1 MDDLTTLTYE
11 SGDRVARITLDRPER
26 GNGIVPR
33 MPAEIA
39 ACVERANLDPA
50 VHAIAL
56 AGNGSGFCGGY
67 DLVASAERMSEAAG
81 GGGTGQPSGGTGQ
94 PGGAAPPPGRAP
106 TDPPPGPR
114 RSGSPTDPS
123 DSPPPDPTTDPF
135 APPPPG
141 RTTDP
146 SNPPPPGA
154 PTDPFAP
161 PPPGAPTDPATI
173 AANHAPESNWDPVTD
188 FQFMW
193 RNVRGFMSLFH
204 SEKPV
209 LCKVHGY
216 CVAGGTD
223 MALCSDLLV
232 VADDAKIGYP
242 PARVWGS
249 PTTALWAAR
258 VGPMRA
264 KRLLLT
270 GDSLSG
276 EQAVEWGLAT
286 EAAPAAELDERFEAL
301 LERVARLP
309 INQLVMMKM
318 LVNQSL
324 YAQGLHQTQLLGT
337 FFDGVARH
345 TEEGHEFV
353 RRAAEGGF
361 KQAVRER
368 DEPFGDHGL
377 GGFGVP

>member
-1 MDDLTTLTYE
+1 MGDLETVTYE
-11 SGDRVARITLDRPER
+11 VEGRVARITLNRPER

-39 ACVERANLDPA
+39 ACVERANLDPEIH
-50 VHAIAL
+50 VIAL
-56 AGNGSGFCGGY
+56 AGNGTGFCGGY
-67 DLVASAERMSEAAG
+67 DLVASAEGDMSDLGEGGDAAAPAG
-81 GGGTGQPSGGTGQ
+81 SPL
-94 PGGAAPPPGRAP
+94 APPPG
-106 TDPPPGPR
+106 
-114 RSGSPTDPS
+114 SPV
-123 DSPPPDPTTDPF
+123 
-135 APPPPG
+135 
-141 RTTDP
+141 
-146 SNPPPPGA
+146 
-154 PTDPFAP
+154 
-161 PPPGAPTDPATI
+161 DPATI
-173 AANHAPESNWDPVTD
+173 AANHAPESDWDPVTD

-209 LCKVHGY
+209 ICKVHGY

-232 VADDAKIGYP
+232 VAEDAKIGYP

-270 GDSLSG
+270 GDSLTG
-276 EQAVEWGLAT
+276 TQAAEWGLAT
-286 EAAPAAELDERFEAL
+286 EVAPAAELDERFEAL
-301 LERVARLP
+301 VQRVARLP

-345 TEEGHEFV
+345 TKEGHDFV
-353 RRAAEGGF
+353 RRATEGGF
-361 KQAVRER
+361 KEAVRDR

-377 GGFGVP
+377 DGFGV

>member
-1 MDDLTTLTYE
+1 MDLTTLLYE
-11 SGDRVARITLDRPER
+11 TDGRVGRITLNRPER

-33 MPAEIA
+33 MPVELA

-50 VHAIAL
+50 VHVIAL
-56 AGNGSGFCGGY
+56 SGAGTGFCGGY
-67 DLVASAERMSEAAG
+67 DLVASAEGDMGGLGEGMEA
-81 GGGTGQPSGGTGQ
+81 
-94 PGGAAPPPGRAP
+94 
-106 TDPPPGPR
+106 
-114 RSGSPTDPS
+114 
-123 DSPPPDPTTDPF
+123 
-135 APPPPG
+135 
-141 RTTDP
+141 
-146 SNPPPPGA
+146 
-154 PTDPFAP
+154 
-161 PPPGAPTDPATI
+161 PPGAPTDPATI
-173 AANHAPESNWDPVTD
+173 GANHAPETNWDPVVD
-188 FQFMW
+188 YQFMS

-223 MALCSDLLV
+223 MALCSDLL
-232 VADDAKIGYP
+232 AIGADAKIGYP

-249 PTTALWAAR
+249 PTTAMWAAR
-258 VGPMRA
+258 LGPMRA

-276 EQAVEWGLAT
+276 EQAAEWGLAT
-286 EAAPAAELDERFEAL
+286 EAPPAEQLDERFEAL

-309 INQLVMMKM
+309 VNQLVMMKL

-324 YAQGLHQTQLLGT
+324 YSQGLHQTQLLGT

-361 KQAVRER
+361 KDAVRQR
-368 DEPFGDHGL
+368 DEPFGDFGL
-377 GGFGVP
+377 GGSGVP